1 MCGRSSAPFIAKE
14 RSLKKRREAEEE
26 EGRLRKVGFLA
37 NLRRSDE
44 RCQDANA
51 KNVNHRTPA
60 PEDYTT
66 TPDVCRRVISLD
78 PSIHE

>member
-1 MCGRSSAPFIAKE
+1 MWTQLRVFYSEGEEP
-14 RSLKKRREAEEE
+14 EEE

-60 PEDYTT
+60 PETRPEDYTT
-66 TPDVCRRVISLD
+66 THDSRMYVDELW
-78 PSIHE
+78 H